1 MEKKQNRRLK
11 EEENGRLHRFGV
23 LVAWFT
29 EYLTTGGYRKR
40 TVSDYVPE
48 LFSFSRWLCD
58 NTDIDDIDDITGEI
72 LGDYTASL
80 YSRTLSSAT
89 INRKIAVLR
98 SFFGALHRENKLYAD
113 LRQYLHA
120 PKISRPLP
128 KALLSEAEMAGVFS
142 YLERNTSFTTVK
154 SRAEALQL
162 RDHALFEVAYG
173 TGMRRCE
180 LMALTPDDINY
191 DDGVIF
197 IRDGKGGKQRMVP
210 IGETGMRV
218 VHRYATEGRPL
229 LKPRTPALFVS
240 MRGKAIDHYSIL
252 VIIQRI
258 LRNAGINKN
267 VTLHSIRHCCATHM
281 LNRGADIRYVQ
292 EMLGHASL
300 NTTQVYTHVSIQRL
314 RRTHAKHHPRE
325 QGDF

>member
-1 MEKKQNRRLK
+1 MGKNQK
-11 EEENGRLHRFGV
+11 ERSFHRFTV

-48 LFSFSRWLCD
+48 LLSFRRWLCE
-58 NTDIDDIDDITGEI
+58 NTDIDDIDDITAEI

-80 YSRTLSSAT
+80 YSRSLASAT

-142 YLERNTSFTTVK
+142 YLERRTSFTTVK
-154 SRAEALQL
+154 NRPEALQL
-162 RDHALFEVAYG
+162 RDRALFEVAYG

-197 IRDGKGGKQRMVP
+197 IRDGKGGKQRVVP
-210 IGETGMRV
+210 LGETGMRV
-218 VHRYATEGRPL
+218 VHRYVTEGRPY
-229 LKPRTPALFVS
+229 LKPQTPVLFVS
-240 MRGKAIDHYSIL
+240 VRGKAIDHYSIL
-252 VIIQRI
+252 VTVQRI
-258 LRNAGINKN
+258 LRAAGIHKKA
-267 VTLHSIRHCCATHM
+267 TLHSIRHCCATHM

-300 NTTQVYTHVSIQRL
+300 NTTQVYTRVSINRL
-314 RRTHAKHHPRE
+314 RQTHAKHHPRE